1 MLNGKT
7 FLSILSKFTKSSEV
21 GGNARVQI
29 QMPNG
34 DLHDITE
41 VKLMENMLIGQYETH
56 RIVLVIKT
64 DAPRSVKLYESS
76 AVTESGLSLVRS
88 RACALDDWTAI
99 RACLLGL

>member
-7 FLSILSKFTKSSEV
+7 FLSILSKFVKSSEV

-56 RIVLVIKT
+56 RIVLVTEKEKHKMSRVI
-64 DAPRSVKLYESS
+64 RSSS
-76 AVTESGLSLVRS
+76 VL
-88 RACALDDWTAI
+88 
-99 RACLLGL
+99 

>member
-7 FLSILSKFTKSSEV
+7 FLSILSKFTKNSEV

-56 RIVLVIKT
+56 RIVLVTEKEKHKMSKVI
-64 DAPRSVKLYESS
+64 RSSS
-76 AVTESGLSLVRS
+76 IL
-88 RACALDDWTAI
+88 
-99 RACLLGL
+99 

>member
-1 MLNGKT
+1 MINGKT
-7 FLSILSKFTKSSEV
+7 LATVLDKLLTKSEV
-21 GGNARVQI
+21 AQNARIQV

-41 VKLMENMLIGQYETH
+41 IKLME
-56 RIVLVIKT
+56 VKT

-88 RACALDDWTAI
+88 KACALDDWTAI
-99 RACLLGL
+99 RDCLLGRLNA

>member
-56 RIVLVIKT
+56 RIVLVTEKEKHKMSRVI
-64 DAPRSVKLYESS
+64 RSSS
-76 AVTESGLSLVRS
+76 IL
-88 RACALDDWTAI
+88 
-99 RACLLGL
+99 

>member
-56 RIVLVIKT
+56 RIVLVTEKEKHKMSKVI
-64 DAPRSVKLYESS
+64 RSSS
-76 AVTESGLSLVRS
+76 VL
-88 RACALDDWTAI
+88 
-99 RACLLGL
+99 